1 LTSFPDLLSL
11 LLSKLNAAMSLARK
25 KDRISL
31 EAYFEL
37 QRSGPKRHDF
47 WDGELVELE
56 ATTKNHNRIKRNIID
71 AIPRSARQAADCE
84 LFDENVMT
92 QLKHNQNYVYPDIV
106 LTCDPRENDPLVIE
120 YPCMLIEIL
129 SDGTERYD
137 RTDKFFQYQRIPTV
151 EQCVFIAQNQMAIE
165 SFQRADHGQ
174 WLMQP
179 LQEAEDEL
187 YFPKLDLSIAL
198 DAIYDGIILNQT

>member
-1 LTSFPDLLSL
+1 
-11 LLSKLNAAMSLARK
+11 MSLARK
-25 KDRISL
+25 KERISL
-31 EAYFEL
+31 DAYFEL
-37 QRSGPKRHDF
+37 QRNGPERHDF

-71 AIPRSARQAADCE
+71 AIPRSARQAAGCE

-92 QLKHNQNYVYPDIV
+92 QLKRGQKYVYTDIV

-120 YPCMLIEIL
+120 YPCIIIEIL

-137 RTDKFFQYQRIPTV
+137 RTDKFFLYQRIPTV
-151 EQCVFIAQNQMAIE
+151 EQCIFVAQNQMAIE
-165 SFQRADHGQ
+165 SFQRAEQGQ

-179 LQEAEDEL
+179 LQQADEVL
-187 YFPKLDLSIAL
+187 YLPKLDHRIPIA
-198 DAIYDGIILNQT
+198 AIYEGITLNQA

>member
-1 LTSFPDLLSL
+1 
-11 LLSKLNAAMSLARK
+11 MSLARK

-37 QRSGPKRHDF
+37 QRSGNQRHDF
-47 WDGELVELE
+47 WEGTLVELE

-71 AIPRSARQAADCE
+71 AIPRSIRKAAACE

-92 QLKHNQNYVYPDIV
+92 QLKQKQKYVYPDIV
-106 LTCDPRENDPLVIE
+106 LTCDPRENDPLIIE
-120 YPCMLIEIL
+120 YPCILIEIL
-129 SDGTERYD
+129 SDGTARYD

-151 EQCVFIAQNQMAIE
+151 EQCVFVAQNQMAIE
-165 SFQRADHGQ
+165 SFQRAEQGQ

-179 LQEAEDEL
+179 LQEASEAL
-187 YFPKLDLSIAL
+187 YFPKLDHSIPLADIYEGITL
-198 DAIYDGIILNQT
+198 DQK